1 MKSLPFALCLLLC
14 LFATP
19 QRTVALPTTALEAP
33 AETYTKAELR
43 AQRKALRKELRK
55 ELRAAR
61 ANQPMTEERLNRRAN
76 LALLFSIL
84 SIGLAIFT
92 AGLIL
97 LLLMPF
103 TRKVLTDYLY
113 YPEIEKGYQKARVA
127 RGIAIVLTLLVSAYL
142 LIFAIA
148 ITNF

>member
-43 AQRKALRKELRK
+43 AQRKALRK

>member
-43 AQRKALRKELRK
+43 AQRKALRK

-148 ITNF
+148 INF